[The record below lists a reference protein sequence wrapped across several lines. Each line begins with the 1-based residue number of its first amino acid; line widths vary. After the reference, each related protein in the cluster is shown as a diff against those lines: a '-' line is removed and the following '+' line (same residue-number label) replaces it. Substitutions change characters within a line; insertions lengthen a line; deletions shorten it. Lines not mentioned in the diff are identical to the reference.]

1 MDLAYTLP
9 MRRLVIILL
18 LISCIAAGRDKRA
31 KYRILKLD
39 GQAIIPSAAEQVVPA
54 QRACESYA
62 WAAALETILRARGVV
77 IPQQQWAIRANGGD
91 ACMDSTPD
99 YPELIAKYI
108 NGDYT
113 PSANQ
118 RIHLEANF
126 APGPPGYPDS
136 LIASM
141 KKGLPVIM
149 IWNGHAYV
157 LYGMKYDEYVQANR
171 GRIFEVNEFMLV
183 VPLRKKNDP
192 ARLVSFLKERDDPN
206 SINGFLD
213 VQVTERPF

>member
-1 MDLAYTLP
+1 
-9 MRRLVIILL
+9 MRRVAIVLL
-18 LISCIAAGRDKRA
+18 LIACAASAGDKRG

-39 GQAIIPSAAEQVVPA
+39 GKAIIPAAAAQAVPA
-54 QRACESYA
+54 QRPCESYA
-62 WAAALETILRARGVV
+62 WAAALETILRARGVI

-113 PSANQ
+113 PAAGQ
-118 RIHLEANF
+118 RIHLEGSF

-141 KKGLPVIM
+141 KRGLPLVM

-157 LYGMKYDEYVQANR
+157 LYGMKYDEYVQANG

-183 VPLRKKNDP
+183 DPSRKKDDP
-192 ARLVSFLKERDDPN
+192 ARLVSFLKEHDDPN